1 MKFTIIT
8 VNLNNVEGLKRT
20 IDSVVSQTY
29 KDYEW
34 IIIDG
39 GSTDG
44 SKDVIEK
51 NQQYFSYWCSEPD
64 KGIYNAMNKGIT
76 HANGDYVLFLNT
88 GDELYDNNV
97 LLKIANLNSKAD
109 IISGQ
114 VVRMDNH
121 QLLRRYDDNILIQLW
136 RDTLNHQGTFIKR
149 SFFKDSLYDETYQ
162 IVSDWKFWWETLV
175 LKNSSYEIVN
185 ITVGKQDMTGVTS
198 SPLAES
204 LSDERQKVINEIIPQ
219 QFQIMLN
226 DYDRNHVYISRAN
239 DLYFTNMRLYSLGS
253 KLLAL
258 LVKLS
263 SILPKCKSSI

>member
-20 IDSVVSQTY
+20 KESIIFQTY
-29 KDYEW
+29 SDFEW

-76 HANGDYVLFLNT
+76 HANGDYLLFLNS

-97 LLKIANLNSKAD
+97 LLEIANLNSKAD

-121 QLLRRYDDNILIQLW
+121 HLLRRYDDNILIQLW

-149 SFFKDSLYDETYQ
+149 SLFKDSLYDETYQ

-175 LKNSSYEIVN
+175 LKNTSYKFVDIV
-185 ITVGKQDMTGVTS
+185 VAKQDMNGISS
-198 SPLAES
+198 SPQANPWIH
-204 LSDERQKVINEIIPQ
+204 ERQRLINEIIPQ
-219 QFQIMLN
+219 QFQKMLEEN
-226 DYDRNHVYISRAN
+226 DRNHVYISRAN

-258 LVKLS
+258 LVKLANF
-263 SILPKCKSSI
+263 LPKRT